1 MKPVLKTQKLALPQV
16 QRYLQGAK
24 RSLFILGF
32 SLITLGVNELSVLA
46 QTRQPTNAELKK
58 LRQELQQFIRSVKN
72 NRTGVGYLQVQ
83 DRLTQVEKKTRESF
97 VRAWSKT
104 EPELAPFFGR
114 WVGYENSSH
123 IYPSNSKGRV
133 CVFETAEGSGRLT
146 TGVFSNGVIKTNI
159 GEVLFKEGNYYLG
172 SALLKNGR
180 FVGNNSEI
188 PLHSPRPV
196 ESLSGL
202 LEYIFEA
209 SEKNQISQQ
218 FKAAG
223 CTSSLPNSSANTQPQ
238 NKNVSK
244 MNNQELSR

>member
-16 QRYLQGAK
+16 QRYLQWAK
-24 RSLFILGF
+24 RSLFILGL

-46 QTRQPTNAELKK
+46 QTRQPTNAEIKR
-58 LRQELQQFIRSVKN
+58 LRQELQQQIRRAKN
-72 NRTGVGYLQVQ
+72 NNVGAGYLQ
-83 DRLTQVEKKTRESF
+83 DRRTQVEKKTRESF

-104 EPELAPFFGR
+104 EPGLAPFMGI
-114 WVGYENSSH
+114 WSGYENSEH
-123 IYPSNSKGRV
+123 IYPSNTKGKV
-133 CVFETAEGSGRLT
+133 CIVSTGEGYGSLT
-146 TGVFSNGVIKTNI
+146 TGILSNGLIKTN
-159 GEVLFKEGNYYLG
+159 GGGVLFKEGNFLG
-172 SALLKNGR
+172 FALLKNGR
-180 FVGNNSEI
+180 FVSNNGEI
-188 PLHSPRPV
+188 PLHSPRPI
-196 ESLSGL
+196 EPLNRL

>member
-1 MKPVLKTQKLALPQV
+1 MKPVLKTQKLVLPQV
-16 QRYLQGAK
+16 QRYLPWAK

-46 QTRQPTNAELKK
+46 QTRQPTNAEIKR
-58 LRQELQQFIRSVKN
+58 LRQELQQQISN
-72 NRTGVGYLQVQ
+72 VGAGSLQ
-83 DRLTQVEKKTRESF
+83 DRRTQVEKKTRESF

-123 IYPSNSKGRV
+123 IYPSKSKGRV
-133 CVFETAEGSGRLT
+133 CVFETAEGSGSLT
-146 TGVFSNGVIKTNI
+146 IGVFSNGVIKTNI

-188 PLHSPRPV
+188 PLRSPRPV

-202 LEYIFEA
+202 LESIFEA

-223 CTSSLPNSSANTQPQ
+223 CTSSLPNSSANTLR
-238 NKNVSK
+238 K
-244 MNNQELSR
+244 R

>member
-16 QRYLQGAK
+16 QQYLQGAK

-46 QTRQPTNAELKK
+46 QTRQPTNAEIKR
-58 LRQELQQFIRSVKN
+58 LRQELEQQIRRAKN
-72 NRTGVGYLQVQ
+72 NNVGAGYLQ
-83 DRLTQVEKKTRESF
+83 DRRTQVEKKTRESF

-104 EPELAPFFGR
+104 EPELAPFFGQ

-180 FVGNNSEI
+180 FVSNNSEI

-223 CTSSLPNSSANTQPQ
+223 CTSSLPNSSANTLR
-238 NKNVSK
+238 K
-244 MNNQELSR
+244 R

>member
-1 MKPVLKTQKLALPQV
+1 MKPVLKTQKLVLPQV

-104 EPELAPFFGR
+104 EPGLAPFMGI
-114 WVGYENSSH
+114 WSGYENSEH
-123 IYPSNSKGRV
+123 IYPSNTKGKV
-133 CVFETAEGSGRLT
+133 CIVSTGEGYGRFDI
-146 TGVFSNGVIKTNI
+146 GVFSNGVIITNN
-159 GEVLFKEGNYYLG
+159 GQVLFKEGNFLG
-172 SALLKNGR
+172 SGSLRNGK
-180 FVGNNSEI
+180 FISSNGEI
-188 PLHSPRPV
+188 PLNNPRP
-196 ESLSGL
+196 
-202 LEYIFEA
+202 
-209 SEKNQISQQ
+209 
-218 FKAAG
+218 
-223 CTSSLPNSSANTQPQ
+223 
-238 NKNVSK
+238 
-244 MNNQELSR
+244 

>member
-1 MKPVLKTQKLALPQV
+1 
-16 QRYLQGAK
+16 
-24 RSLFILGF
+24 
-32 SLITLGVNELSVLA
+32 
-46 QTRQPTNAELKK
+46 
-58 LRQELQQFIRSVKN
+58 
-72 NRTGVGYLQVQ
+72 
-83 DRLTQVEKKTRESF
+83 
-97 VRAWSKT
+97 
-104 EPELAPFFGR
+104 
-114 WVGYENSSH
+114 VGYENSSH

-188 PLHSPRPV
+188 PLRSPRPV

-202 LEYIFEA
+202 LESIFEA

-223 CTSSLPNSSANTQPQ
+223 CTSSLPNSSANTLR
-238 NKNVSK
+238 K
-244 MNNQELSR
+244 R